1 MKKESMTPLERWL
14 AVFKR
19 EKPDRVPMDYWS
31 TEEVTQNLCRYF
43 GVNSRSEMLRMLHV
57 DYVVSM
63 NPKYIGPPLQPGFDV
78 YGVQHAEINFGAG
91 KYSEPV
97 TRPLEKFKT
106 VEEIEEQYSWPDP
119 DWWDYS
125 GLANSLRGFEEYPIS
140 GGGSEPFLIYKNLRG
155 QELAMMDLVD
165 NPEIVSYCLEKLF
178 SLAYENTV
186 RIYEEIP
193 GRVTYSYVAE
203 DMGGQSNL
211 MISPKH
217 IRNFLVPGMKRMV
230 DLAHSAGAFA
240 FHHND
245 GNIIQILPD
254 MIDINIDILN
264 PIQWRSNG
272 MNRQF
277 LKNTYGDK
285 VIFHGAVDN
294 QYTLPFGT
302 TNEVREEV
310 LENLSI
316 LGAGGG
322 YILAPCHNI
331 QPITPVENILAM
343 YETGYHEGWT

>member
-1 MKKESMTPLERWL
+1 MRKETMTPLERWL
-14 AVFKR
+14 AVLTRK
-19 EKPDRVPMDYWS
+19 KPDRIPMDYWS

-43 GVNSRSEMLRMLHV
+43 GVKSKTEMLKKLHV
-57 DYVVSM
+57 DFVVSM
-63 NPKYIGPPLQPGFDV
+63 NPIYIGPPLRPGFDV
-78 YGVQHAEINFGAG
+78 YGVQHAEVDFGAG
-91 KYSEPV
+91 KYSEPI
-97 TRPLEKFKT
+97 TRPLERYKT
-106 VEEIEEQYSWPDP
+106 VEEIHDLYTWPNP

-125 GLANSLRGFEEYPIS
+125 GVAKLIQGFEEYPIS

-155 QELAMMDLVD
+155 QELAMMDLVE
-165 NPEIVSYCLEKLF
+165 NPEIVIYCLDKLF
-178 SLAYENTV
+178 HLAYENTV

-203 DMGGQSNL
+203 DMGGQTNL

-217 IRNFLVPGMKRMV
+217 IRKYLLPGMKKMV
-230 DLAHSAGAFA
+230 ELAHSANAFA

-245 GNIIQILPD
+245 GNIIQILPE

-264 PIQWRSNG
+264 PIQWRSNE

-277 LKNTYGDK
+277 LKKTYGDK

-302 TNEVREEV
+302 TKEVSAEV
-310 LENLSI
+310 IENLSI

-343 YETGYHEGWT
+343 YKTGYQEGWT